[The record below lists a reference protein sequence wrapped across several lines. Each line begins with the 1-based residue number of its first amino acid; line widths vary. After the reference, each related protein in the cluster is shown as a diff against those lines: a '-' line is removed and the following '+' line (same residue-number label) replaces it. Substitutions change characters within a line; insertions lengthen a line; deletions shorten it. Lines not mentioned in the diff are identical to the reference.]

1 MKQNHNPIHR
11 KGDKNI
17 LCPHYRDCL
26 DHAAK
31 NHWESWSCIDCHH
44 KLTSKPY
51 TDMLVDGREAT
62 MCYNVP
68 QKICKILKLY
78 WPITCN

>member
-1 MKQNHNPIHR
+1 MKQNHNPIHS

-44 KLTSKPY
+44 KLTSKSH
-51 TDMLVDGREAT
+51 TDILVTRSEAA
-62 MCYNVP
+62 MCYNLP
-68 QKICKILKLY
+68 HNICKMIRLD
-78 WPITCN
+78 

>member
-1 MKQNHNPIHR
+1 MKQNHNPIHK

-31 NHWESWSCIDCHH
+31 DHWESWSCIDCHH
-44 KLTSKPY
+44 KLTSKSH
-51 TDMLVDGREAT
+51 TDILVTGSEAP
-62 MCYNVP
+62 MCYNLP
-68 QKICKILKLY
+68 QKICRMLRLD
-78 WPITCN
+78 